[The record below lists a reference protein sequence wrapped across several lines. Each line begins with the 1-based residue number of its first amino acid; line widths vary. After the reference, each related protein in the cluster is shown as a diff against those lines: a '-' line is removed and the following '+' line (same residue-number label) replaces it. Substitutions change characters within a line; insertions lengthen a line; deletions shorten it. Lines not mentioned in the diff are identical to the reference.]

1 MLYLLRILEGI
12 LLSEGKEVLF
22 VLVGVARGI
31 EEGSVR
37 RGLVMS
43 IG

>member
-1 MLYLLRILEGI
+1 MLCLLRILEGI
-12 LLSEGKEVLF
+12 LLSEGREVLH
-22 VLVGVARGI
+22 VLVGVVRGI

-37 RGLVMS
+37 RGLVMN